1 MSAQTIT
8 EPTVAVRRA
17 SITWVA
23 TIPDHL
29 IPADDRYY
37 RAATDDGPLEASW
50 SFDRYDFSDRPRI
63 VCAITTRR
71 DGKFFLLDS
80 FEEDYGR
87 PPAWVPR
94 PEQDAIEAMLRYLM
108 GGSDE

>member
-8 EPTVAVRRA
+8 EPTVRRA
-17 SITWVA
+17 GVTWVC

-37 RAATDDGPLEASW
+37 REATDDGPLQACW
-50 SFDRYDFSDRPRI
+50 SYRRYDFGDRPHTA
-63 VCAITTRR
+63 CAITTRR
-71 DGKFFLLDS
+71 DGEFFQLAA
-80 FEEDYGR
+80 FEEDYGS
-87 PPAWVPR
+87 PVPAWVPR
-94 PEQDAIEAMLRYLM
+94 PEQDAVEAMLRFLM

>member
-1 MSAQTIT
+1 MSQTIT

-17 SITWVA
+17 GISWAA

-29 IPADDRYY
+29 IPADDRLY
-37 RAATDDGPLEASW
+37 REPTDDGQLEASW

-71 DGKFFLLDS
+71 DGKFYQLAAFT
-80 FEEDYGR
+80 EDYGN
-87 PPAWVPR
+87 PVPAWVPR
-94 PEQDAIEAMLRYLM
+94 PDRDAVEAMLRYLM